1 MASDAKGLFVLS
13 NFQLPKDVSS
23 AAQMGVSA
31 LQTATKGKKAWA
43 WFLIP
48 AVTILSWVISQ
59 LAK

>member
-13 NFQLPKDVSS
+13 NFQLPTDVSS